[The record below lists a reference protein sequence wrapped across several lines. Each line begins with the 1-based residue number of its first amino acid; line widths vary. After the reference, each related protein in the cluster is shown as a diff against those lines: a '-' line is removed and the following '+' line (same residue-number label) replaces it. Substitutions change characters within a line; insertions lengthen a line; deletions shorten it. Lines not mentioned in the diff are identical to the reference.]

1 MFFDNS
7 IYYNKTYDIL
17 SYADAFLE
25 QENKAYFRK
34 EKKKTQNNGV
44 IFYIFFVNKLLKC
57 R

>member
-34 EKKKTQNNGV
+34 EKKK
-44 IFYIFFVNKLLKC
+44 LKIME
-57 R
+57 